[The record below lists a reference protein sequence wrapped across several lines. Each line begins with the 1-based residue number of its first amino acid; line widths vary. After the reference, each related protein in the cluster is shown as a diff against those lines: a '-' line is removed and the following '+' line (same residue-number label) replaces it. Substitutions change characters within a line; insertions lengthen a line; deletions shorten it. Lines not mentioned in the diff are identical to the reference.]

1 MAPILEDL
9 IKICSAVKL
18 LSKKAQTPNAL
29 EIRKNIRSR
38 SAKLRYAIRN
48 DASFFCP
55 KEFKKKFISYFNLED
70 IKL

>member
-1 MAPILEDL
+1 MPQE
-9 IKICSAVKL
+9 
-18 LSKKAQTPNAL
+18 TPNINSRPSFKIL
-29 EIRKNIRSR
+29 TKKVVRPKIKEIRSNFYSR